1 MFFCEYC
8 EIFKNIYFEE
18 NLRKAASGDFNN
30 HSSSQV
36 LYKVIKSKFSFEES
50 ARFFH
55 LILKTTIT

>member
-8 EIFKNIYFEE
+8 EIFKNTYFEE
-18 NLRKAASGDFNN
+18 HLRKAASGDFNN

-36 LYKVIKSKFSFEES
+36 LYKVIKNKFSFEES